1 MATTLNLRKRV
12 TKGSIQVPFDLV
24 KGIVDKED
32 KEALFDLV
40 KGVADVEPTIHDI
53 HWLETI
59 VNWVPEGGAPVMQ
72 MAKWFKLARRISN
85 LDTDRDEGAF
95 TLSMFETDLIWNRLG
110 DEKFV
115 VDRMP
120 QQFIEFLVDFAEAAG
135 REFPGSEEY
144 TDTGE

>member
-1 MATTLNLRKRV
+1 MATEIYLKNRE

-24 KGIVDKED
+24 KGIIDRED
-32 KEALFDLV
+32 KDSLFDLL
-40 KGVADVEPTIHDI
+40 KNIADIEPTINDI

-59 VNWVPEGGAPVMQ
+59 INWVPKEGAPVMQ
-72 MAKWFKLARRISN
+72 MAKWFALAKRVSKLEP
-85 LDTDRDEGAF
+85 DREGAF
-95 TLSMFETDLIWNRLG
+95 TLSMFETDLVWNRLS

-115 VDRMP
+115 VERMP

-135 REFPGSEEY
+135 RQFPGSEEY